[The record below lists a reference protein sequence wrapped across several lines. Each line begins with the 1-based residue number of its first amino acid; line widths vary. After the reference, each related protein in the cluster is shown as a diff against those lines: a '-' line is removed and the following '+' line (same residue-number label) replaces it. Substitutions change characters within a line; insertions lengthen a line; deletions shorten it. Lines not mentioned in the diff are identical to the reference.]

1 MRLFEIHGALS
12 TDSINRLERILRLK
26 LGKLYRFG
34 GETGVLT
41 DDKGHLGY
49 LYFYGKRAFRLDVLQ
64 SDRRIAF
71 IDIWDDGAAAVAGH
85 TADYQ
90 VELPSNVSIFRI
102 LTQVIKILKHPKMGD
117 IEAVEDAN
125 VKEATEE
132 ERIDLLFLNEAAR
145 TTVEQ
150 FVTYAKEWAVKN
162 DKHDLQFEYGD
173 LKAVASEYDVMIP
186 GGIYEIGIG
195 DRSSKIYD
203 LSRVEQSSTG
213 VIIRV
218 HPPGHGHQFK
228 FEPSVALSRTDQKAL
243 EQAIEPVSAEEL
255 FDDLERLVKMV
266 VKGARP
272 SLVVIGGPGTGKT
285 KTITDTVNAAG
296 LKKGPQWIMVK
307 GKASPMALYS
317 TIFMNKGK
325 LILFDDTDSVWGNE
339 DSVNI
344 LKAALDSSPIRTVS
358 WASPA
363 TQAVTHMSDDEKA
376 EYEQK
381 VFDQLQEDPAAKV
394 KLPGEFDFDGRIIFI
409 SNMPKKELD
418 PAVLNRSM
426 FIDMTLTPDQ
436 VFDRIEGI
444 MDKLSS
450 PNSMEVTHD
459 TKLEVFEFL
468 KEQSA
473 SGKMKYVS
481 IRTFIGALGVASSG
495 DPEWKR
501 LLKYMGGE

>member
-1 MRLFEIHGALS
+1 MKLFEIHGALS
-12 TDSINRLERILRLK
+12 HDSIKRLERILKSK

-34 GETGVLT
+34 GENCVLN

-49 LYFYGKRAFRLDVLQ
+49 LYFYGKRAFRLDYLQ
-64 SDRRIAF
+64 HGQRIAF
-71 IDIWDDGAAAVAGH
+71 IDIWDEGAAAVAGH
-85 TADYQ
+85 AADYQ
-90 VELPSNVSIFRI
+90 IELPVNVSIFRI
-102 LTQVIKILKHPKMGD
+102 LSQVVNILKHPKMGEM
-117 IEAVEDAN
+117 EAKEDEN
-125 VKEATEE
+125 VKEMTEE
-132 ERIDLLFLNEAAR
+132 ERIDREFLAEAQR

-150 FVTYAKEWAVKN
+150 FITFAKEWGAKN
-162 DKHDLQFEYGD
+162 GRSNLEFDYND
-173 LKAVASEYDVMIP
+173 LKSIASEYDVMVP

-195 DRSSKIYD
+195 DRSSKTYD
-203 LSRVEQSSTG
+203 LARVEQGSG
-213 VIIRV
+213 GAIIKV
-218 HPPGHGHQFK
+218 HPPGHGHNFK
-228 FEPSVALSRTDQKAL
+228 FDPDVVLSKADQKAL
-243 EQAIEPVSAEEL
+243 EQAVDPITAEEL

-296 LKKGPQWIMVK
+296 LKKGPQWVMVK
-307 GKASPMALYS
+307 GKAAPLALYS
-317 TIFMNKGK
+317 TIFLNKEK
-325 LILFDDTDSVWGNE
+325 LILFDDTDSVWAND

-344 LKAALDSSPIRTVS
+344 LKAALDSSPVRTVS
-358 WASPA
+358 WASTA
-363 TQAVTHMSDDEKA
+363 TQAVTHMTDEEKA
-376 EYEQK
+376 EYEQR
-381 VFDQLQEDPAAKV
+381 VFDELQADPSAKV
-394 KLPGEFDFDGRIIFI
+394 KLPGEFDFGGRIIFI

-426 FIDMTLTPDQ
+426 FIDMTLTPEQ

-450 PNSMEVTHD
+450 PNSMQVSHD
-459 TKLEVFEFL
+459 VKLEVFDFL

>member
-1 MRLFEIHGALS
+1 MKLFEIHGSLS
-12 TDSINRLERILRLK
+12 QENIKRLERILKLK
-26 LGKLYRFG
+26 LGPIYRFG
-34 GETGVLT
+34 GETGVLS

-49 LYFYGKRAFRLDVLQ
+49 LYFYGKRAFRLDYLAGSQRV
-64 SDRRIAF
+64 AF
-71 IDIWDDGAAAVAGH
+71 IDIWSEGAAAVAGH
-85 TADYQ
+85 APDYQ
-90 VELPSNVSIFRI
+90 VELPVNVSIFRI
-102 LTQVIKILKHPKMGD
+102 ISQLVKILKHPKAGD
-117 IEAVEDAN
+117 IEANEDES
-125 VKEATEE
+125 VKEMTEE
-132 ERIDLLFLNEAAR
+132 ERIDLQFLNEAAR

-150 FVTYAKEWAVKN
+150 FITYAKEWAHRNGKKN
-162 DKHDLQFEYGD
+162 LEFDYGD

-195 DRSSKIYD
+195 DRTSKTYD
-203 LSRVEQSSTG
+203 LARVEQSSSG
-213 VIIRV
+213 AIIKV
-218 HPPGHGHQFK
+218 HPAGQGHHFK
-228 FEPSVALSRTDQKAL
+228 FDPTVTLSRADQIELEKA
-243 EQAIEPVSAEEL
+243 IDPISAEEL

-296 LKKGPQWIMVK
+296 LKKGPQWVMVK
-307 GKASPMALYS
+307 GKAAPLALYS
-317 TIFMNKGK
+317 TIFMNKEK
-325 LILFDDTDSVWGNE
+325 LIIFDDTDSVWGNE

-358 WASPA
+358 WASSA
-363 TQAVTHMSDDEKA
+363 TQAVTHMTDEEKA
-376 EYEQK
+376 QYEQR
-381 VFDQLQEDPAAKV
+381 VFDQLEEDPAAKV
-394 KLPGEFDFDGRIIFI
+394 KLPGEFDFGGRIIFI
-409 SNMPKKELD
+409 SNMAKKELD

-426 FIDMTLTPDQ
+426 FIDMTLTPEQ

>member
-1 MRLFEIHGALS
+1 MKLFEIRGAL
-12 TDSINRLERILRLK
+12 THDTITRFERILKTK

-34 GETGVLT
+34 GETGVLS

-49 LYFYGKRAFRLDVLQ
+49 MYFYGKRAFRLDVMQ
-64 SDRRIAF
+64 SDKRIAF
-71 IDIWDDGAAAVAGH
+71 IDIWNEGAAAVAGH
-85 TADYQ
+85 MADYQ
-90 VELPSNVSIFRI
+90 VELPVNVSIFRI
-102 LTQVIKILKHPKMGD
+102 LSQVVNILKHPKMGD
-117 IEAVEDAN
+117 MEAKEDEN
-125 VKEATEE
+125 VKEMTEE
-132 ERIDLLFLNEAAR
+132 ERIDRMFLNEAAR

-150 FVTYAKEWAVKN
+150 FVTYAKEWGAKN
-162 DKHDLQFEYGD
+162 NKTNLEFDYND
-173 LKAVASEYDVMIP
+173 LKAIASEYDVMIP
-186 GGIYEIGIG
+186 GGIYDIGIG
-195 DRSSKIYD
+195 DRTSKTYD
-203 LSRVEQSSTG
+203 LGRVEQSSSG
-213 VIIRV
+213 AIIKV

-228 FEPSVALSRTDQKAL
+228 FDPDVVLSKADQKAL
-243 EQAIEPVSAEEL
+243 EQSVEPISAEEL
-255 FDDLERLVKMV
+255 FDDLARLVKMV

-285 KTITDTVNAAG
+285 KTITDVVNEAG
-296 LKKGPQWIMVK
+296 LKKGPQWVMVK

-317 TIFMNKGK
+317 TIFMNKEK

-363 TQAVTHMSDDEKA
+363 TQAMAHMSDEDKA
-376 EYEQK
+376 TYVQK
-381 VFDQLQEDPAAKV
+381 VFDQLEEDSSAKI
-394 KLPGEFDFDGRIIFI
+394 KLPGEFDFGGRIIFI
-409 SNMPKKELD
+409 SNMPKKDLD

-426 FIDMTLTPDQ
+426 FIDMTLTPEQ
-436 VFDRIEGI
+436 VFDRIDSI

-450 PNSMEVTHD
+450 PNSMTVTHE